1 MIERER
7 PDGIFLTFGG
17 QTALNLG
24 VKMDEMGIFD
34 RYSVQVLG
42 TSIQTLRTSED
53 RDLFAK
59 ALNEINIPIAESIAC
74 NTVDEAL
81 AAANTVGY
89 PIIVRA
95 AYALGGLGS
104 GFASNEEELKNLSS
118 RSLTLSPQILVEKSL
133 KGWKELEYEVVRD
146 KDNNCITVCNME
158 NFDPL
163 GTHTGDSIVV
173 APSQTLSDEEYH
185 MLRTAAIKIIRHL
198 GVVGECNGKFSP
210 LSELLEP

>member
-1 MIERER
+1 
-7 PDGIFLTFGG
+7 
-17 QTALNLG
+17 
-24 VKMDEMGIFD
+24 MDEMGVFD
-34 RYSVQVLG
+34 RYGVKVLG

-59 ALNEINIPIAESIAC
+59 ALKEINIPIAESIAC

-81 AAANTVGY
+81 AAANSVGY

-104 GFASNEEELKNLSS
+104 GFAANEEELMNLSAS
-118 RSLTLSPQILVEKSL
+118 SLTLSPQILVEKSL

-146 KDNNCITVCNME
+146 KVNNCITVCNME

-185 MLRTAAIKIIRHL
+185 MLRTSAIKIIRHL
-198 GVVGECNGKFSP
+198 GVVGECNGKSYFHSK
-210 LSELLEP
+210 LVNY